1 MAEKSSNNKS
11 LIIIVA
17 VVVILQMVFTFVF
30 MTFILK
36 KNNAAVQ
43 QVVQNSDESQPKKSS
58 KKSKRKKKRS
68 SDEEDD
74 KDYIND
80 YSVYSLGDIVVN
92 IPGAETHYLVV
103 TVAFEYQL
111 KDKKLPDELKNKD
124 VLIKDKLNSYF
135 AAKTLEDLQDITKRE
150 KMKEDILDEV
160 NQMLLEGEI
169 TKVLFAQFVI
179 Q

>member
-1 MAEKSSNNKS
+1 MAEKSSNKS
-11 LIIIVA
+11 LIIIIA
-17 VVVILQMVFTFVF
+17 IVVVSQMVFTFVF

-36 KNNAAVQ
+36 KNNAPVQ
-43 QVVQNSDESQPKKSS
+43 QVVQNSDDSKSRKSS
-58 KKSKRKKKRS
+58 KKSKRHKKS
-68 SDEEDD
+68 SEDDD

-80 YSVYSLGDIVVN
+80 YTVYSLGDIVVN
-92 IPGAETHYLVV
+92 IPGEETHYLVV

-135 AAKTLEDLQDITKRE
+135 AAKNLVDLQDITKRE
-150 KMKEDILDEV
+150 KMKEDILEEV

>member
-1 MAEKSSNNKS
+1 MAEKSSNKS

-17 VVVILQMVFTFVF
+17 VVVVLQMVFTFVF
-30 MTFILK
+30 MTIILK

-43 QVVQNSDESQPKKSS
+43 QVVQSPDESQPKKSS
-58 KKSKRKKKRS
+58 KKSKKHKKR

-74 KDYIND
+74 KDYIKD
-80 YSVYSLGDIVVN
+80 YTVYSLGDIVVN
-92 IPGAETHYLVV
+92 IPGDETHYLVV

-135 AAKTLEDLQDITKRE
+135 AAKTLAELQDITKRD
-150 KMKEDILDEV
+150 KMKEDIMEQV
-160 NQMLLEGEI
+160 NEMLLEGEI

>member
-1 MAEKSSNNKS
+1 MAEKSSNKS

-17 VVVILQMVFTFVF
+17 VVVVLQMIFTFAF

-36 KNNAAVQ
+36 KNNAPVQ
-43 QVVQNSDESQPKKSS
+43 QVVQNSEENHSRKSS
-58 KKSKRKKKRS
+58 KKSKRHKKS
-68 SDEEDD
+68 SEDDD
-74 KDYIND
+74 KDYIKD
-80 YSVYSLGDIVVN
+80 YTVYSLGDIVVN
-92 IPGAETHYLVV
+92 IPGEETHYLVV
-103 TVAFEYQL
+103 TIAFEYQL

-135 AAKTLEDLQDITKRE
+135 AAKNLADLQDITKRE
-150 KMKEDILDEV
+150 KMKEDILEEV